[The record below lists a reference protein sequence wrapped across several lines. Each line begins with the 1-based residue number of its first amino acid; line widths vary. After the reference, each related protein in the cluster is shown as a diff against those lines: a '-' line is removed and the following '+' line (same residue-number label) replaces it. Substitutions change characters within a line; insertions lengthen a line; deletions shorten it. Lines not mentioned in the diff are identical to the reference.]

1 MVDDTLHE
9 PVLLGMDRQSVTV
22 PVTRT
27 ELKHCHEVVGGL
39 HGLDEHDGELRV
51 IIHDLMLAFPVGSEE
66 AATIRA
72 KLSGIPLGTRVG
84 VLCLVVEGQQRIF
97 VRVCNGT
104 D

>member
-9 PVLLGMDRQSVTV
+9 PLLLEMDRPTVTV

-27 ELKHCHEVVGGL
+27 VLRDCHEVVGGL
-39 HGLDEHDGELRV
+39 HGLDECDGELRV
-51 IIHDLMLAFPVGSEE
+51 IIHDRLLVYPSGSEE
-66 AATIRA
+66 ATTIKA
-72 KLSGIPLGTRVG
+72 KLSGVPLGTRVG

-104 D
+104 E